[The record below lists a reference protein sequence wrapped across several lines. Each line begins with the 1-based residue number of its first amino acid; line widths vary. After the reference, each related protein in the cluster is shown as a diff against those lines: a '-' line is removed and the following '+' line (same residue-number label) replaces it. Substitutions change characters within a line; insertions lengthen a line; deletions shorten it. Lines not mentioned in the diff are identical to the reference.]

1 MHMPRKKGSKN
12 RVKGFKSVEAVQ
24 LAIDEMTAEKES
36 LSADITATT
45 EQISSLKAELKKKR
59 SSLKSLERKIT
70 KYEETK
76 AEMEKVRAT
85 GNNNKE
91 DNLQV
96 PEITQDSL

>member
-12 RVKGFKSVEAVQ
+12 RVKGFKSVEAIQ
-24 LAIDEMTAEKES
+24 FAIDEMIAEKES

-59 SSLKSLERKIT
+59 SSLKSLERKVT
-70 KYEETK
+70 KYEEIK